1 MTLGPTR
8 DEIHQE
14 FLRAEKSLHAAEI
27 LLRDN
32 CLEDAVSRAY
42 YAILHAARA
51 GLLASLPRR
60 LRCEVRSRTRACPE
74 AYHGRE

>member
-1 MTLGPTR
+1 MTLGPAR

-42 YAILHAARA
+42 YCNPPC
-51 GLLASLPRR
+51 SPRR
-60 LRCEVRSRTRACPE
+60 PAR
-74 AYHGRE
+74 